1 MRPKSLKPFFLL
13 VLFLVSFGHKSY
25 AELEVE
31 DAWIRSGPAN
41 TKTFAGYL
49 KLKNTYS
56 TEISIKK
63 LKSSAFEKIEI
74 HASLAEDG
82 MSTMKK
88 LNALEIPANSE
99 FNLKPGGYH
108 LMLMKPKKE
117 IKETDLIEF
126 IIYFEVEGRIN
137 ILRSDAMILRNG
149 YE

>member
-88 LNALEIPANSE
+88 LNALEIPANSA

-117 IKETDLIEF
+117 IKETNLIEF

>member
-13 VLFLVSFGHKSY
+13 ALFLVSFGHKSY
-25 AELEVE
+25 AELGVE
-31 DAWIRSGPAN
+31 DVWIRSGPAN

-56 TEISIKK
+56 TEISIKE
-63 LKSSAFEKIEI
+63 LKSTAFEKIEI
-74 HASLAEDG
+74 HASLSEDG
-82 MSTMKK
+82 MSSMKK